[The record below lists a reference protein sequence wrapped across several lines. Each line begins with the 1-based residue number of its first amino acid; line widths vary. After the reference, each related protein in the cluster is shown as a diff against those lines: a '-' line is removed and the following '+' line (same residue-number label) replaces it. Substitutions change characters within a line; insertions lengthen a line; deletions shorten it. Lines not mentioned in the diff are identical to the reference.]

1 MTLTEKKYM
10 KCLGS
15 LYTYN
20 FNKYWGYGKHI
31 DIIVIPIKMENL
43 SNWWHFTLQVIG
55 DYPEL
60 PDFQKNN
67 MVVVCKDFLRK
78 ATEIK
83 DAA

>member
-1 MTLTEKKYM
+1 
-10 KCLGS
+10 
-15 LYTYN
+15 
-20 FNKYWGYGKHI
+20 
-31 DIIVIPIKMENL
+31 MENL